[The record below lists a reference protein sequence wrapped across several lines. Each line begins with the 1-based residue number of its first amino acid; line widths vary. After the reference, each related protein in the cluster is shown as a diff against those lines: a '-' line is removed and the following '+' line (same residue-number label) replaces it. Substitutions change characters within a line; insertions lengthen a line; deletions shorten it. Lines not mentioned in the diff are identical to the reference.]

1 MRAWSLVLAPSA
13 FLLAACGGG
22 GPSPAGLAYTL
33 PDPATVTYVI
43 GDTADVDIDAGGQS
57 MQART
62 TSSMTVET
70 SFARSPD
77 GVQVWLGVQEM
88 DARQST
94 PMGAVSA
101 DASGIDGPLVFSLDR
116 RGNATIVSL
125 PDVSGSAAEFFQP
138 FAIAHSIFPGLP
150 GRPASIG
157 EIWTDTV
164 RFEGEQSGRNYS
176 SLSVMEYTLVGD
188 TVVAGRSLVRID
200 FEGTS
205 EVGANGVMQ
214 GNDFSQGVSGDISG
228 WVLWDVQRSL
238 LFESHNQ
245 ADARGTMEIS
255 AAPFP
260 LGIRVRQQGVVRLQE
275 GG

>member
-1 MRAWSLVLAPSA
+1 LLV
-13 FLLAACGGG
+13 ACGGG

-33 PDPATVTYVI
+33 PDPATVTYVV
-43 GDTADVDIDAGGQS
+43 GDTANMDIDAGGES

-70 SFARSPD
+70 SFTRSPE
-77 GVQVWLGVQEM
+77 GVQVWLGVQEL
-88 DARQST
+88 DASQTT
-94 PMGAVSA
+94 PMGTTNA
-101 DASGIDGPLVFSLDR
+101 DGSGVDGPLVFSLDR
-116 RGNATIVSL
+116 KGNATIVSL

-138 FAIAHSIFPGLP
+138 LAIAHSIFPGLP
-150 GRPASIG
+150 GRAASIG
-157 EIWTDTV
+157 ETWTDTV

-188 TVVAGRSLVRID
+188 TAVAGRSLVRID

-205 EVGANGVMQ
+205 EVAANGVMQ
-214 GNDFSQGVSGDISG
+214 GNDFSQGLSGDISG
-228 WVLWDVQRSL
+228 WVLWDVQHSL
-238 LFESHNQ
+238 LFEAHNQ

-260 LGIRVRQQGVVRLQE
+260 LGLRVRQQGAVRLRE